1 MLTDTP
7 LIDWITLTTFD
18 QMTFV
23 RWEVKQLAI
32 ETPGIDYKI
41 RGYQGLSKGSCF
53 LGVGEQN
60 KKSHAML
67 RVSGSESHMAFWNY
81 YNPASVKCTRID
93 LQITIDLPDN
103 YSARQL
109 TDDLREAVKNK
120 NIAIVENTNNLD
132 TIYIG
137 SRTSDRFCRIYVKEI
152 DKNFYLRYEV
162 EFKGAWAETVSKAIF
177 ENMPLSPIL
186 NSYLETISC
195 EDKQGILNLIK
206 SKLSDFD
213 SGLSNP
219 KIKRD
224 NNKTYNWLIEQ
235 VTPSIIRILHD
246 HDYGEYLKQHLLEVI
261 ADNTIDK

>member
-18 QMTFV
+18 RTTFV
-23 RWEVKQLAI
+23 KWEVKHLAI

-41 RGYQGLSKGSCF
+41 RGYQGISKGSFF
-53 LGVGEQN
+53 LGVGEQ
-60 KKSHAML
+60 KKHNHAML
-67 RVSGSESHMAFWNY
+67 RVSGSDSHKAFY
-81 YNPASVKCTRID
+81 EFYNDLSVKCTRID

-103 YSARQL
+103 YSARKL
-109 TDDLREAVKNK
+109 TDDLREVVKNK

-152 DKNFYLRYEV
+152 DKSFYLRYEV
-162 EFKGAWAETVSKAIF
+162 ELKGSWAETVSKAIF
-177 ENMPLSPIL
+177 ENMPISPIL
-186 NSYLETISC
+186 NSYIETINCDDS
-195 EDKQGILNLIK
+195 QGILNLIK
-206 SKLSDFD
+206 SKLTDFD

-224 NNKTYNWLIEQ
+224 NNKTYNWLIDQ
-235 VTPSIIRILHD
+235 VTPSIIRILND

-261 ADNTIDK
+261 AENTIDK